1 MAAKRKTGN
10 RPGRPAAFQASR
22 RVSVLFDLAVYE
34 QLRLHSFHLGGSAT
48 VSDVIRSA
56 MAEWLK
62 RHPAKPI

>member
-1 MAAKRKTGN
+1 
-10 RPGRPAAFQASR
+10 
-22 RVSVLFDLAVYE
+22 VSVLFDLAVYE